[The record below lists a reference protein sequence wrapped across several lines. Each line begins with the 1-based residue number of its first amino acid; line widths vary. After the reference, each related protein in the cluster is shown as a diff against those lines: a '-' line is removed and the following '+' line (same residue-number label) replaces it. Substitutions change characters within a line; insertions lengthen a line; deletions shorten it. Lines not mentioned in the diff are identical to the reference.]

1 MTMPE
6 QFGPYRLLRLLG
18 RGGFGEV
25 YSAHDVDKDRTVA
38 LKLIAGPYSRDPAF
52 RERMYREANA
62 AGRLHDPHVVP
73 IHTYGEIDGRLY
85 IDMRLIDGTDLAG
98 VLARDGAMPPERAVW
113 IVRQIASALD
123 AAHTAG
129 LVHRDVKPANILL
142 TNDDFGYL
150 VDFGLANAASDTK
163 LTSTGAT
170 IGTLAYMAPE
180 RFTDPSAVGPAAD
193 VYALACVLYECLTGA
208 TPYPNT
214 ADLPALMGA
223 HLNGA
228 IPAPS
233 SQRPGLPA
241 SLDDVI
247 RWGLAKDPADRYA
260 TAGELARAAEAALS
274 SPAESIGAPADPG
287 WVAAVTPTQ
296 VAQRPAGAVPAAAS
310 PGNRTRTKKR
320 ALIAAVAIVAV
331 CALAGVA
338 VLWSPWRSEPTQ
350 RYQVLPFVG
359 LGYVDGGVAVDETGA
374 VYVADKDNHR
384 VLKLAAGSD
393 TQIEL
398 PFDVSEP
405 IGVAVD
411 QSGAVYVSD
420 TYHNEVWKLA
430 RGAAAPSAVSIP
442 GITRPTALA
451 AGANGSLYIVDDGT
465 GYSGQGLW
473 RLVPGSVDPERLSLP
488 KDADP
493 AGVAVGRDGAVYV
506 ADGHRFGDDENGV
519 VWKLPAGGGDAVQLP
534 FHHLATRYW
543 AGGYAGIAV
552 DQADRVFVAN
562 DQAGEILELPAGASE
577 PRSVFKLTGD
587 FKILIG
593 LAVDTNGNLYVG
605 QEYGKQ
611 VLKLPP
617 Q

>member
-1 MTMPE
+1 MPE

-25 YSAHDVDKDRTVA
+25 YAAYDVDKDRTVA

-98 VLARDGAMPPERAVW
+98 VLARDGAMTPERAVW
-113 IVRQIASALD
+113 VIRQIASALD

-142 TNDDFGYL
+142 TADDFGYL

-260 TAGELARAAEAALS
+260 TAGELARAAEAAVS
-274 SPAESIGAPADPG
+274 RSAESIGAPADPG

-296 VAQRPAGAVPAAAS
+296 VAQRPAGAVPATPS
-310 PGNRTRTKKR
+310 PGSRTRTKKR
-320 ALIAAVAIVAV
+320 AVIAAVAIVAI
-331 CALAGVA
+331 CALVGVA
-338 VLWSPWRSEPTQ
+338 VLWSPWRSEQ
-350 RYQVLPFVG
+350 RYQVLPFIG
-359 LGYVDGGVAVDETGA
+359 LGYLESGVAVDATGA
-374 VYVADKDNHR
+374 VYVADREDHR

-393 TQIEL
+393 AQIEL

-411 QSGAVYVSD
+411 PAGAVYVSD
-420 TYHNEVWKLA
+420 GYHNQVWKLA
-430 RGAAAPSAVSIP
+430 PGAAAPSAVSIP

-451 AGANGSLYIVDDGT
+451 AGVNGSLYIVDDGS

-488 KDADP
+488 KDAAP
-493 AGVAVGRDGAVYV
+493 AGVAVGRDGTVYV
-506 ADGHRFGDDENGV
+506 ADSHRVGDDQDGV
-519 VWKLPAGGGDAVQLP
+519 VWKLPAAGGEAVQLP
-534 FHHLATRYW
+534 FHGMRTSW
-543 AGGYAGIAV
+543 TIMPAGIAV
-552 DQADRVFVAN
+552 DDVGNVFVAN
-562 DQAGEILELPAGASE
+562 QNAGQILELPVGAAE
-577 PRSVFKLTGD
+577 PRSLLKLTGD
-587 FKILIG
+587 FTKLTG
-593 LAVDTNGNLYVG
+593 LAVDATGNLYIASK
-605 QEYGKQ
+605 YGKS

>member
-1 MTMPE
+1 MVDSMTMPE
-6 QFGPYRLLRLLG
+6 QFGPYRLIRLLG

-25 YSAHDVDKDRTVA
+25 YAAHDVDKDRTVA

-98 VLARDGAMPPERAVW
+98 VLARNGAMTPERAVW

-142 TNDDFGYL
+142 SNDDFGYL

-180 RFTDPSAVGPAAD
+180 RFTDPSAVGPSAD

-223 HLNGA
+223 HLNA
-228 IPAPS
+228 PIPAPS
-233 SQRPGLPA
+233 TQHPGIPA
-241 SLDDVI
+241 GLDDVI
-247 RWGLAKDPADRYA
+247 RWGLAKNPADRYA

-296 VAQRPAGAVPAAAS
+296 VAQRPAGAVRAAVS
-310 PGNRTRTKKR
+310 PGNRTRKKKR

-331 CALAGVA
+331 CALAGAA
-338 VLWSPWRSEPTQ
+338 VLWNPWRSGQYE
-350 RYQVLPFVG
+350 VLPFIG
-359 LGYVDGGVAVDETGA
+359 LGYVDGGVAVDEAGA

-393 TQIEL
+393 AQTEL

-420 TYHNEVWKLA
+420 GYHNEVWKLA
-430 RGAAAPSAVSIP
+430 PGATAPTQVPIT
-442 GITRPTALA
+442 GISMPKALA
-451 AGANGSLYIVDDGT
+451 AGADGSLYVVGNGAGSSDH
-465 GYSGQGLW
+465 GLW
-473 RLVPGSVDPERLSLP
+473 RLAPGAADPARLSLP
-488 KDADP
+488 KNADP
-493 AGVAVGRDGAVYV
+493 AGIAVGPDGAVYV
-506 ADGHRFGDDENGV
+506 ADGHRVSVDDGGR
-519 VWKLPAGGGDAVQLP
+519 VWQLPAGGGDAIQLP
-534 FHHLATRYW
+534 FQGLNISGW
-543 AGGYAGIAV
+543 MDGNAGITV
-552 DQADRVFVAN
+552 DQAGDVFVAN
-562 DQAGEILELPAGASE
+562 QGGGEILELPAGADAQ
-577 PRSVFKLTGD
+577 RSIKCQLRELT
-587 FKILIG
+587 G
-593 LAVDTNGNLYVG
+593 LAVDAAGNLFVG
-605 QEYGKQ
+605 DPYGRQ